1 MQIYL
6 ISWNLEK
13 LLYSGIINEI
23 VNRNNVD
30 DVINI
35 YTKKVTESS
44 QKTVELLM
52 ANIDLLQNIDL
63 KEKFNLED
71 KLLNEL
77 LDE

>member
-1 MQIYL
+1 MCIRDR
-6 ISWNLEK
+6 NVDLEK

-30 DVINI
+30 DVIKN
-35 YTKKVTESS
+35 YTKKVTDSS

-52 ANIDLLQNIDL
+52 ANIDKLQKMDL